1 MRILAASL
9 HSSSDSNSSA
19 SCNLIELTYP
29 IDIHTFEYIG
39 QRGDDDRGAGTQHV
53 PRS

>member
-1 MRILAASL
+1 MRIRAASL

-29 IDIHTFEYIG
+29 TDIHTFEHIWE
-39 QRGDDDRGAGTQHV
+39 RGNGDRRHSTC
-53 PRS
+53 SS

>member
-1 MRILAASL
+1 MRIRAASL

-29 IDIHTFEYIG
+29 TDNYAFLSTLNKQG
-39 QRGDDDRGAGTQHV
+39 GW
-53 PRS
+53 RSGNGHSTCSS

>member
-1 MRILAASL
+1 MRIRAASL

-29 IDIHTFEYIG
+29 TGIHTFEYIG
-39 QRGDDDRGAGTQHV
+39 QRGNGDHRHSTC
-53 PRS
+53 SS